1 MSKSND
7 PLRVAISGC
16 HRMTDPTPGSH
27 NWASAFAVVP
37 DTTVVGVFD
46 YLAEAREQFRAC
58 WRDTWGD
65 VPAFDDYD
73 RMLAETRPDIVCV
86 TTRTTMHADQIEAA
100 GETGACGILT
110 DRPIA
115 PSLAEA
121 DRILDAVRNAGV
133 PLAYGLER
141 RWNAR
146 YRKLSAML
154 ADGLIGDV
162 TSVAMFGNGSLVF
175 NGGQLYAPAMSLVGD
190 PQPVWAA
197 GVVDDV
203 SEEPPDSRLRQDP
216 PGHGWVGLSN
226 GAHISISPEGTK
238 APAYTVVGTEGRLEV
253 LNDTR
258 QVYHWGL
265 EDELGG
271 LASEPR
277 MIDLPEESEP
287 WATGKAVVRDLVQ
300 AVRTGGKTALDVE
313 EARRVTEIG
322 FAIHASSAAGGARVE
337 IPVVN
342 RAIRVEGPPDGNEQP

>member
-1 MSKSND
+1 M
-7 PLRVAISGC
+7 
-16 HRMTDPTPGSH
+16 
-27 NWASAFAVVP
+27 
-37 DTTVVGVFD
+37 
-46 YLAEAREQFRAC
+46 
-58 WRDTWGD
+58 
-65 VPAFDDYD
+65 
-73 RMLAETRPDIVCV
+73 
-86 TTRTTMHADQIEAA
+86 
-100 GETGACGILT
+100 
-110 DRPIA
+110 
-115 PSLAEA
+115 
-121 DRILDAVRNAGV
+121 
-133 PLAYGLER
+133 
-141 RWNAR
+141 
-146 YRKLSAML
+146 
-154 ADGLIGDV
+154 
-162 TSVAMFGNGSLVF
+162 
-175 NGGQLYAPAMSLVGD
+175 
-190 PQPVWAA
+190 
-197 GVVDDV
+197 
-203 SEEPPDSRLRQDP
+203 
-216 PGHGWVGLSN
+216 SN